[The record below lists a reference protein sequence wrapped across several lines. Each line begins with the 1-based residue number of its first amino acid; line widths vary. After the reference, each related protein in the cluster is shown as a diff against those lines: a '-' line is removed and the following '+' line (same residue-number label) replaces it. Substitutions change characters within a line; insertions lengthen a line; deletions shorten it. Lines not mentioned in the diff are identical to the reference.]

1 MAVDACAVN
10 LVSRAALEVV
20 ATAVFF
26 FRASRWRGAPA
37 AGAQAL
43 RGTLQH
49 DERRKTAFM
58 CESSEA
64 QVKETCFLRWCRAER
79 RHGEQ
84 EGEQRRAS
92 HIVAAAFTI

>member
-1 MAVDACAVN
+1 MHFD
-10 LVSRAALEVV
+10 VV
-20 ATAVFF
+20 ATAVYFLA
-26 FRASRWRGAPA
+26 RADGAVLPA

-64 QVKETCFLRWCRAER
+64 QSEGDAFLKALVPR
-79 RHGEQ
+79 RDVTASSSALMRRQ
-84 EGEQRRAS
+84 EAISFAVLQLS
-92 HIVAAAFTI
+92 L